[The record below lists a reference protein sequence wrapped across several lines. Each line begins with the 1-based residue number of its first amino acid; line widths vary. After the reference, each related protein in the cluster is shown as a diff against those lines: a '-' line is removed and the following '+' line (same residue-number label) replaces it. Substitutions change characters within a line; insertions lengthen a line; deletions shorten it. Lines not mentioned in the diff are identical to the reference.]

1 VDVDDMAGAHTG
13 HRPSYWG
20 NHYMAVPRDLV
31 ADIVEVLCEHLALF
45 EWAQGTPAEVHAYYR
60 LMAGTATA
68 LGGLLA
74 TRAASERHAGAG
86 ALLALVQDFLEHP
99 QANEHLEAL
108 RDQRDVDG
116 DVVAGLQ
123 ALHRPIQR
131 RRVEQTV
138 KQRLDQAGEAGNN
151 GGAVES
157 STSSSIPAPY

>member
-13 HRPSYWG
+13 DRPSFWG

-45 EWAQGTPAEVHAYYR
+45 EWAQGTSAEVHAYYR

-74 TRAASERHAGAG
+74 ARAASERHAGAG
-86 ALLALVQDFLEHP
+86 ALLALVQDFLAHP
-99 QANEHLEAL
+99 EASEHLEAM
-108 RDQRDVDG
+108 RGQRDVDG

-123 ALHRPIQR
+123 TLYGPIQR
-131 RRVEQTV
+131 RHMEQVV
-138 KQRLDQAGEAGNN
+138 KQRRGQAGDS
-151 GGAVES
+151 GAVAP
-157 STSSSIPAPY
+157 PAK

>member
-1 VDVDDMAGAHTG
+1 MDVDDMAGSHAPD
-13 HRPSYWG
+13 RPSYWG
-20 NHYMAVPRDLV
+20 NHYIAVPRDLV
-31 ADIVEVLCEHLALF
+31 ADIVEVLGEHLALF
-45 EWAQGTPAEVHAYYR
+45 EWPQGTPAEMHAYYR

-74 TRAASERHAGAG
+74 ARAASERHDGAS
-86 ALLALVQDFLEHP
+86 ALLALVQDFLDHP
-99 QANEHLEAL
+99 EASEHLDAM
-108 RDQRDVDG
+108 RDQRDVEG

-157 STSSSIPAPY
+157 WTAS

>member
-1 VDVDDMAGAHTG
+1 MDIDDMAGSHAPD
-13 HRPSYWG
+13 RPSYWG

-74 TRAASERHAGAG
+74 ARAASERHAGAH
-86 ALLALVQDFLEHP
+86 ALLALVQDFLDHP
-99 QANEHLEAL
+99 EASEHLDAL
-108 RDQRDVDG
+108 RGQRDVAG

-123 ALHRPIQR
+123 ALYGPIQR
-131 RRVEQTV
+131 RRAEQTV
-138 KQRLDQAGEAGNN
+138 KQRRGQAGEAGNT

-157 STSSSIPAPY
+157 GTLS

>member
-1 VDVDDMAGAHTG
+1 VDVDDMAGSRTG
-13 HRPSYWG
+13 DRSSYWG

-31 ADIVEVLCEHLALF
+31 ADMVEVLCEHLALF

-74 TRAASERHAGAG
+74 ARAASERHNGAK
-86 ALLALVQDFLEHP
+86 ALLALVQDFLDHP
-99 QANEHLEAL
+99 EANEHLDAM
-108 RDQRDVDG
+108 RDQRDVEG
-116 DVVAGLQ
+116 AVIEGLQ

-157 STSSSIPAPY
+157 WTAS